1 MKRSISRIIA
11 VLCALVLCS
20 CTFPVY
26 AAECNNAIIL
36 FQESV
41 EEDVKEADARPVM
54 PDKGAVATRAE
65 QGTYPRRKG
74 VILVTPN
81 NDSSFGLEI
90 VGHAAIIYSYGTV
103 VEALG
108 SDGVVT
114 GENDWDRDKPKCYG
128 VTVDDTT
135 EAEDAQVADWCYG
148 KIGCGYNFNFLNVE
162 TRSKFYCSQLIWAG
176 YLDLFDID
184 LNTSELGKII
194 KPMELVNNSKTTIL
208 YMNEK

>member
-1 MKRSISRIIA
+1 MKRSIFRIIA

-20 CTFPVY
+20 CTFSAY

-36 FQESV
+36 FQESA
-41 EEDVKEADARPVM
+41 EEDIKKADARPIM

-65 QGTYPRRKG
+65 LGTYPRRKG